1 MKKAMLSLTALLAL
15 CGNSLLAQSITGT
28 WQGTLEAGRELRI
41 VVKISTT
48 DADSLK
54 AVMYS
59 IDQGGGQPIPASSVT
74 VQDSTVKVTIPG
86 IGGAYEGKLNT
97 AGTTMA
103 GTWTQGPQMLPLT
116 LARATA
122 ETAWVI
128 PTAPAPPKP
137 MAANADPAFE
147 VATVKPSGPDERGPA
162 FRVQGRRITTVG
174 TSLSALITFAY
185 EIQGRQIIGAPAWLE
200 SDKWDVTGQP
210 DAEGQPSLAQW
221 KLMIQKLLA
230 DRFKLAF
237 HRDKKELAVYA
248 LTALK
253 TGPKLTPSQGD
264 PNGLPGIGFGGF
276 GRLMARN
283 ANMADFAR
291 VMETTALDRPIVDQ
305 TGISGRHDFTL
316 TWTPDEF
323 QFPGMDR
330 AGAPAAPA
338 NATEAPD
345 LFTAI
350 QQQLGLKLESTK
362 APAEVFVVDHVEKP
376 SEN

>member
-1 MKKAMLSLTALLAL
+1 MKKLMLWMIALAAL

-28 WQGTLEAGRELRI
+28 WQGTLQAGRELRI

-48 DADSLK
+48 DADTLK

-59 IDQGGGQPIPASSVT
+59 IDQA
-74 VQDSTVKVTIPG
+74 
-86 IGGAYEGKLNT
+86 GGAYEGRLNA

-103 GTWTQGPQMLPLT
+103 GTWTQGSQMLPLT

-122 ETAWVI
+122 ETAWSI
-128 PTAPAPPKP
+128 PAPPAPPKP

-147 VATVKPSGPDERGPA
+147 VATIKPSRPDERGLG
-162 FRVQGRRITTVG
+162 FRIEGRRITTVG
-174 TSLSALITFAY
+174 TSLSALVTFAY

-210 DAEGQPSLAQW
+210 DAEGQPSEAQW
-221 KLMIQKLLA
+221 KLMVQKLLA

-248 LTALK
+248 LTAVK

-264 PNGLPGIGFGGF
+264 PNGLPGLGFGGF
-276 GRLMARN
+276 GRFMARN

-291 VMETTALDRPIVDQ
+291 VMQTTALDRPIVDQ
-305 TGISGRHDFTL
+305 TGISGRYDFIL

-330 AGAPAAPA
+330 AGAPNPSA
-338 NATEAPD
+338 NSTEAPD

-350 QQQLGLKLESTK
+350 QQELGLNLESTK
-362 APAEVFVVDHVEKP
+362 APAEVFVIDHVEKP